1 MSEKIDKSTI
11 RNILV
16 TRTDKL
22 GDVILTLPLISEIRR
37 IFPNARI
44 SFLIQSFLKE
54 LLEDYEDLDELIF
67 IDKYPTCGE
76 RYDLIKSKSFDM
88 VINVFPDYEL
98 ATLFF
103 TADIK
108 HRVGTGYRWYSFLYN
123 HKVKEHRKFC
133 DKHEAQY
140 NLNLLKAVTDE
151 VKDEFIYKFRYTP
164 LEKESL
170 SVKLRKYNLD
180 INSGYI
186 IIHPG
191 SRSSARDIP
200 LSTLTEFIELFTPE
214 YHNFAIAL
222 TGVKDESGMIGI
234 LINSIEKE
242 KRVRLVN
249 LCGVLGLK
257 ELLILID
264 NSALFISNS
273 TGPIHI
279 AGAMK
284 KKIIGFYP
292 NEAPVNDKR
301 WGPLS
306 PDAVILNPKTSGGS
320 MSEITPREIFD
331 KAVLLLKK

>member
-1 MSEKIDKSTI
+1 MSEKIDKSKI
-11 RNILV
+11 KNILV

-22 GDVILTLPLISEIRR
+22 GDVILTLPLISEVRR
-37 IFPNARI
+37 IFPDAKI
-44 SFLIQSFLKE
+44 SFLIQSFLND
-54 LLEDYEDLDELIF
+54 LLLGYEDIDELIF

-76 RYDLIKSKSFDM
+76 RFDLIKKKAFDM

-103 TADIK
+103 TADIR
-108 HRVGTGYRWYSFLYN
+108 HRIGTGYRWYSFLYN

-133 DKHEAQY
+133 EKHESQY
-140 NLNLLKAVTDE
+140 NLNLLKSVTDE
-151 VKDEFIYKFRYTP
+151 VKDEFIYKFKYTP
-164 LEKESL
+164 FEKEAL
-170 SVKLRKYNLD
+170 SIKLRQHNLD
-180 INSGYI
+180 LNSGYI

-200 LSTLTEFIELFTPE
+200 LNTLAEFIELFAPE
-214 YHNFAIAL
+214 YHNLGIVL
-222 TGVKDESGMIGI
+222 TGVKDESGTVGI
-234 LINSIEKE
+234 LINGIEKE
-242 KRVRLVN
+242 KRVRIVN
-249 LCGVLGLK
+249 LCGLLNLK

-264 NSALFISNS
+264 NSSLFISNS

-279 AGAMK
+279 AGALK

-306 PDAVILNPKTSGGS
+306 PDALILNPKTSGGS

-331 KAVLLLKK
+331 NAILLLKK